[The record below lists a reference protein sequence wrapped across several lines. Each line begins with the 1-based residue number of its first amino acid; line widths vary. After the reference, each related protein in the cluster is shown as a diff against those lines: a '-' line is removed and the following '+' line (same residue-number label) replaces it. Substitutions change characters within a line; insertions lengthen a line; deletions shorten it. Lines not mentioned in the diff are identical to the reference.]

1 MVTYEGMFTFV
12 IMLTG
17 IISLIF
23 TITNSNKK

>member
-1 MVTYEGMFTFV
+1 MVTYSDLFSFV

-23 TITNSNKK
+23 TIINNKKK